1 VDIRISQAFANDGI
15 QSDHR
20 YEAELEF
27 KMYMRVVLLHN
38 LAPALGLV
46 NGSQGI
52 IVGMESY
59 DPEKLPTKNHPLTGP
74 HARYCEEE
82 IKRFSE
88 RNLFRPWPVVRFDN
102 GLTKTIYADCSAA
115 ERGSNAPFSLLSR
128 TQIPLMAGWGVTIH
142 RAQASISMT
151 RDLYLC

>member
-1 VDIRISQAFANDGI
+1 MDIRISQASANDGI

-27 KMYMRVVLLHN
+27 KMNMRVVLLYN

-52 IVGMESY
+52 VIDMEPY
-59 DPEKLPTKNHPLTGP
+59 DPEKLPKKNNPLTGP

-82 IKRFSE
+82 IQRFSE
-88 RNLFRPWPVVRFDN
+88 RNSFRPWPVVRFDN

-128 TQIPLMAGWGVTIH
+128 TQIPLMAGYALSIH
-142 RAQASISMT
+142 RAQVRASH
-151 RDLYLC
+151 D